1 MRALRGPIPAGRAA
15 GLAGLAVLGLAAIP
29 LAAPGAALVPG
40 AAAGAPGWVLG
51 PFGEGLGVG
60 AGGYLASLWLAF
72 AAYLVVIWLAG
83 AIGRRAIAGAIA
95 VLIGAF
101 VLAPPLL
108 SLDVFS
114 YISYARL
121 GVEHGLNPYESV
133 PAAIPDDPAAS
144 RVDDWRFAVSVYGPA
159 FTLLTYPLGALG
171 VAASLWS
178 LKALAGLSVAAL
190 AAVVA
195 RIALRRGIDPLG
207 AAALVALNPLVL
219 VHVVGGA
226 HNDGL
231 MALAMMGGI
240 AVVLAG
246 AEAAGGG
253 LVVLGAALKATG
265 ALVAPFAIVGAE
277 RRERV
282 ALGMLAVAALVLGV
296 TLLAFGSGAGEALG
310 IVGDNQAVSSRWSVP
325 STLARVLGV
334 GEEPVRIAFAAAYL
348 ASLGLLLVWT
358 IRGADWVRAAGWA
371 MLGLLVAS
379 AWLVPWYVV
388 WALPLAA
395 VSRDRVLIAAVLALT
410 AFQLVNG
417 VPL

>member
-1 MRALRGPIPAGRAA
+1 MRAPAAPVRAGRLA
-15 GLAGLAVLGLAAIP
+15 GLAGLALLAIAAIP
-29 LAAPGAALVPG
+29 LAAPGTALVPG
-40 AAAGAPGWVLG
+40 AGAGAPGWVLG

-72 AAYLVVIWLAG
+72 AAYLVVIGLAG

-190 AAVVA
+190 AAMVA
-195 RIALRRGIDPLG
+195 RIAVRRGVDPLG

-265 ALVAPFAIVGAE
+265 ALVVPFAIVGAE
-277 RRERV
+277 RRKRV

-334 GEEPVRIAFAAAYL
+334 GEELVRIAFAAAYL
-348 ASLGLLLVWT
+348 ASLGLLLAWT

-388 WALPLAA
+388 SALPLAA
-395 VSRDRVLIAAVLALT
+395 VSRDRVLIASVLALT

>member
-1 MRALRGPIPAGRAA
+1 MRASSGPVPARRLA
-15 GLAGLAVLGLAAIP
+15 GLAGLAVLGIAAIP

-40 AAAGAPGWVLG
+40 AGADAPGWVLG
-51 PFGEGLGVG
+51 PFGDGLGVG
-60 AGGYLASLWLAF
+60 ARGYLALLWLAF
-72 AAYLVVIWLAG
+72 AAYLVVVGLAG
-83 AIGRRAIAGAIA
+83 TIGRRTIVAAVA

-171 VAASLWS
+171 VAESLWS

-190 AAVVA
+190 AAVAA
-195 RIALRRGIDPLG
+195 RIALRRGVEPLG

-231 MALAMMGGI
+231 MALTMMGGI

-253 LVVLGAALKATG
+253 LIALGAAVKATG
-265 ALVAPFAIVGAE
+265 AMVAPFAIVGAA
-277 RRERV
+277 RRGRAV
-282 ALGMLAVAALVLGV
+282 AGMLAVAALVLAV
-296 TLLAFGSGAGEALG
+296 TLIAFGSGAGEALG
-310 IVGDNQAVSSRWSVP
+310 IVGDNQALSSRWSVP
-325 STLARVLGV
+325 STVARILGV
-334 GEEPVRIAFAAAYL
+334 AEEPVRIAFAAAYL
-348 ASLGLLLVWT
+348 AALGLLLAWT

-395 VSRDRVLIAAVLALT
+395 VSRDRALIAAVLALS